1 MEIQIRGAEEG
12 DLPQILNLYTQ
23 TDMDNG
29 EVLTLDSARKLFNKL
44 KKYPEYT
51 IFVATSKGETVGT
64 FSLLIMDNLVHRGAP
79 SGIVEAVAVVP
90 KYHGIGIGKKMMGF
104 AMDRCR
110 EFGCYKLVLSTNL
123 RRDKAHRFYESLGFE
138 RHGYSFLIN
147 P

>member
-1 MEIQIRGAEEG
+1 MEIQIRRAEQV
-12 DLPQILNLYTQ
+12 DLPQILNLYAQ

-29 EVLTLDSARKLFNKL
+29 EELPPDSARKLFNKL

-51 IFVATSKGETVGT
+51 IFVATCKGETVGT
-64 FSLLIMDNLVHRGAP
+64 FSLLIMDNLVHGGAP

-90 KYHGIGIGKKMMGF
+90 KYHGIGIGKKMMRF

-123 RRDKAHRFYESLGFE
+123 TRDKAHRFYESLGFE
-138 RHGYSFLIN
+138 RHGYSFLIS